1 MEHEKISYF
10 VFENEMNRLEIH
22 NKRMFIIILILITV
36 IICTNGAWIYHE
48 SLYEDVVTTTQTV
61 TQDSEDGNNTF
72 NGDFYGGQ

>member
-48 SLYEDVVTTTQTV
+48 SLYEDVKTEQEITT
-61 TQDSEDGNNTF
+61 DGDGDIAV
-72 NGDFYGGQ
+72 NGVGDLYYGN